1 MTRELPTHKCGGL
14 VFCIIYKMKVA
25 VDISPLK
32 AGHSVRGI
40 GTYTRYL
47 TEEFKTGKWGI
58 DFEFFTD
65 PASPPPADLIH
76 YPYFDLFFHTL
87 KIPKNTPCVVTI
99 HDVIPLVFPHYFP
112 IGIRGFFNLM
122 GQKRSLLNAAAV
134 ICDSQSSKRDII
146 DKLSLPPAKIHVVY
160 LAPAP
165 IFRVLDYSTKE
176 LISVAKK
183 YHLPPQF
190 VLYVG
195 DINWNKNLKN
205 LLEAVKIARVNLVMV
220 GQAVCDP
227 NLREAQQINLLV
239 KKLGLGDKVTKTG
252 YVSESELAAIYH
264 LARLTLQPSY
274 YEGFGLPVL
283 ESMACGTPVVAS
295 NAASLAEIA
304 GPAVF
309 CDPADPADIAAKIKS
324 VLNLSPKARA
334 SLAKK
339 GLIHAK
345 KFTWR
350 QTAQQTIKV
359 YKSVAQ

>member
-14 VFCIIYKMKVA
+14 VFCIIGMMKVG

-47 TEEFKTGKWGI
+47 TEEFKKGEWGI
-58 DFEFFTD
+58 DFEFFD
-65 PASPPPADLIH
+65 DSASPPPADVIH
-76 YPYFDLFFHTL
+76 RPYFDLFFHTL

-112 IGIRGFFNLM
+112 IGLRGFFNLFL
-122 GQKRSLLNAAAV
+122 QKRSLKNVAAV

-146 DKLSLPPAKIHVVY
+146 DKLSFPADKVHAVH

-165 IFRVLDYSTKE
+165 IFHDKDYSTKE
-176 LISVAKK
+176 LVSVAKK
-183 YHLPPQF
+183 YHLPPEF

-205 LLEAVKIARVNLVMV
+205 LLEAVKISRVNLVMV

-227 NLREAQQINLLV
+227 NVGEAQQINLLV

-264 LARLTLQPSY
+264 LAQLTLQPSY

-295 NAASLAEIA
+295 QAGSLAEIA

-309 CDPADPADIAAKIKS
+309 CDPADPQDIASKIKS
-324 VLNLSPKARA
+324 VINLSPKARTN
-334 SLAKK
+334 LVKK
-339 GLIHAK
+339 SQEHAR
-345 KFTWR
+345 KFSWR
-350 QTAQQTIKV
+350 QTAEQTIKV
-359 YKSVAQ
+359 YKSLTQ